1 MAWTASRIFV
11 AYIVDIFANTTE
23 IDLPTTVVDVALF
36 TDAITPSHIVTSANS
51 AYGAGVWAANEV
63 TDTSAGGPAGWPA
76 GGVAIAD
83 TITDNTAVTF
93 MYDASVDTA
102 SVDAHTTLADVHGCL
117 VYAGGIAA
125 PVADQG
131 MCYNWF
137 GGHQEVTAGTF
148 TIVWNASGIFS
159 IATGAVP

>member
-11 AYIVDIFANTTE
+11 AYIVDIFGNTTE
-23 IDLPTTVVDVALF
+23 IDLPATVVNVALF

-51 AYGAGVWAANEV
+51 AYAAGVWAANEV
-63 TDTSAGGPAGWPA
+63 TDATGWPA
-76 GGVAIAD
+76 GGNAVED
-83 TITDNTAVTF
+83 TVTDNTAVTF
-93 MYDASVDTA
+93 MYDATDLA